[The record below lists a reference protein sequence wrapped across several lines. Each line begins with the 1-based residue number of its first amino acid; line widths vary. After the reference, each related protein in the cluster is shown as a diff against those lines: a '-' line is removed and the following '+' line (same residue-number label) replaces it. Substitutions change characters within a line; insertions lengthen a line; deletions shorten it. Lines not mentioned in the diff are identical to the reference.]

1 MEARIAKQ
9 NRLAELEHMKTLFKD
24 FLPVGDD
31 RSQIDKTFF
40 ELEELICTK
49 GPESVQ
55 DDFDYQSV
63 VEPGSG
69 STEHHGND
77 ELPRE
82 YTYYA
87 PHLSKLQAQHFR
99 RQRESDPTSGDP
111 ECRNA
116 SQDLEA
122 SPHAQGHVLP
132 VQDESAS
139 IGYLP
144 YVPEHSNGCD
154 DCEQE
159 PLLDSDDS
167 QGELYSRVFGR
178 QDQDAHAFS

>member
-24 FLPVGDD
+24 YLPVGDD

-49 GPESVQ
+49 GPEFVQ

-63 VEPGSG
+63 VEPSSG
-69 STEHHGND
+69 STEHDGND
-77 ELPRE
+77 KLPRE
-82 YTYYA
+82 YAYYA
-87 PHLSKLQAQHFR
+87 PHLSKLQAQHIR

-111 ECRNA
+111 ERGDA
-116 SQDLEA
+116 SQDLETP
-122 SPHAQGHVLP
+122 SHAQGYVLP
-132 VQDESAS
+132 IQDESAS
-139 IGYLP
+139 VGHFP
-144 YVPEHSNGCD
+144 YISEHSGGCE

-178 QDQDAHAFS
+178 QNQSAHAFS